1 MCIDLIEL
9 NKDIYTV
16 VLILINISVFWLR
29 NGKHV
34 TWVCTRDI
42 MHIRS

>member
-1 MCIDLIEL
+1 
-9 NKDIYTV
+9 
-16 VLILINISVFWLR
+16 VFWLR